1 MVRRLPQCR
10 LRRLHGRSPDAQRRN
25 RRHRRRILPR
35 QGSPRTN
42 RTARQATPR
51 RKMMAKPKKPRRR
64 RGAQIPDQAPAHV
77 AGLQYAIPLA
87 IPTYWTPEQAI
98 AVFELV
104 DDLREQIW
112 SIYQTDLQQM
122 IRQQRQLA
130 PIDPLEI
137 DDDDLP
143 F

>member
-1 MVRRLPQCR
+1 MMAI
-10 LRRLHGRSPDAQRRN
+10 HKAKN
-25 RRHRRRILPR
+25 RR
-35 QGSPRTN
+35 Q
-42 RTARQATPR
+42 
-51 RKMMAKPKKPRRR
+51 R
-64 RGAQIPDQAPAHV
+64 RGARIPDPAPAHV

-98 AVFELV
+98 AVFELI

-122 IRQQRQLA
+122 IRQQRQVA
-130 PIDPLEI
+130 PLDPLEI
-137 DDDDLP
+137 DDDLP

>member
-1 MVRRLPQCR
+1 
-10 LRRLHGRSPDAQRRN
+10 
-25 RRHRRRILPR
+25 
-35 QGSPRTN
+35 
-42 RTARQATPR
+42 
-51 RKMMAKPKKPRRR
+51 MMAKPNVKKPRRR
-64 RGAQIPDQAPAHV
+64 RGARIPDQAPAHV

-122 IRQQRQLA
+122 IRQQRQPA
-130 PIDPLEI
+130 PLDPLEI
-137 DDDDLP
+137 DDDLP

>member
-1 MVRRLPQCR
+1 
-10 LRRLHGRSPDAQRRN
+10 
-25 RRHRRRILPR
+25 
-35 QGSPRTN
+35 
-42 RTARQATPR
+42 
-51 RKMMAKPKKPRRR
+51 MMAKPKKPRRR
-64 RGAQIPDQAPAHV
+64 RGARIPDQAPAHV
-77 AGLQYAIPLA
+77 AGLQYAVPLA

-122 IRQQRQLA
+122 TRQQRQPA
-130 PIDPLEI
+130 PVDPLEI
-137 DDDDLP
+137 DDDLP

>member
-1 MVRRLPQCR
+1 MAI
-10 LRRLHGRSPDAQRRN
+10 HKAKN
-25 RRHRRRILPR
+25 RR
-35 QGSPRTN
+35 Q
-42 RTARQATPR
+42 
-51 RKMMAKPKKPRRR
+51 R
-64 RGAQIPDQAPAHV
+64 RGARIRDPAPAHV

-98 AVFELV
+98 AVFELI

-122 IRQQRQLA
+122 IRQQRQVA
-130 PIDPLEI
+130 PLDPLEI
-137 DDDDLP
+137 DDDLP